1 MRELEIRQECDELN
15 TPCQPPFRRQPRHP
29 QPTRA
34 GGFRRRIAI
43 GLAACWLLALAAR
56 AQEPPA
62 APPSPSEQLTAQQ
75 RLLADKYVQM
85 ERLLDDMARVE
96 AFTNPQRA
104 ALLMQALTQSK
115 ERLTAVKM
123 NSVVE
128 LLTQEQLQRALE
140 NQREAHADLQALLE
154 LLSREDRPDRLKRE
168 QERIREYIRE
178 VERLIRLE
186 RSLQGRTEGGAEL
199 AELARDQAQIADRAG
214 QLADR
219 IRETEEDAGRDGDGR
234 DGDDQPGDG
243 QPGDGEPGDGEP
255 GDGEP
260 GDGEPGDGEPGDGE
274 PGDGEPGDGEPGDG
288 EPGDSGA
295 SAGDPS
301 DGGAGD
307 AANGSPSEAGE
318 SGAGSPGEGEGAD
331 AAGGES
337 AGGQP
342 PEAHPA
348 RQRIEAAEQ
357 RMREAHERLERAERE
372 GAVEEQ
378 ERARQ
383 ELEAAKAELERI
395 LRQLRE
401 EELERVLALLESRF
415 RRMLE
420 SQVRIYEET
429 VRLDN
434 VPAERREPR
443 VPVAAGRL
451 ATEERKLVVEAE
463 RALQLLLEEGSSLAF
478 PETVS
483 QMRDDMQ
490 QVAQRLE
497 AAQVGALTQAIE
509 QDIIAALEEMIDALQ
524 TAQQDL
530 EDQTTD
536 PMDLPPMDPQAQP
549 LVDAL
554 AELRMVRA
562 LQMRVNT
569 RTQRYARLLANLEDP
584 VGQATEPEL
593 VTALEQLSQRQERI
607 HRITRG
613 LALGKNR

>member
-1 MRELEIRQECDELN
+1 MVS
-15 TPCQPPFRRQPRHP
+15 
-29 QPTRA
+29 
-34 GGFRRRIAI
+34 
-43 GLAACWLLALAAR
+43 GLAACWLLALAAG
-56 AQEPPA
+56 AQEPPPA
-62 APPSPSEQLTAQQ
+62 APPSPADQLTVQQ

-123 NSVVE
+123 NSVAE
-128 LLTQEQLQRALE
+128 LLSQEQLQRALE

-186 RSLQGRTEGGAEL
+186 RSVQGRTEGGAEL

-219 IRETEEDAGRDGDGR
+219 IRETEEDAGRDGDGEAG
-234 DGDDQPGDG
+234 DGQPGDG
-243 QPGDGEPGDGEP
+243 ESGDGEPGDGEP

-288 EPGDSGA
+288 EPGDGQPGDGEPGDSGA
-295 SAGDPS
+295 AAGESS

-318 SGAGSPGEGEGAD
+318 SGTGSPGAGEGSD

-337 AGGQP
+337 AAGAP

-357 RMREAHERLERAERE
+357 RMREAQERLERAERE

-530 EDQTTD
+530 EDQATD

-569 RTQRYARLLANLEDP
+569 RTQRYARLLADLEDP
-584 VGQATEPEL
+584 VGQATDPEL
-593 VTALEQLSQRQERI
+593 VTALEQLSERQERI

>member
-219 IRETEEDAGRDGDGR
+219 IRETEEDAGRDGD
-234 DGDDQPGDG
+234 DQPGDG
-243 QPGDGEPGDGEP
+243 Q
-255 GDGEP
+255 
-260 GDGEPGDGEPGDGE
+260 PGDGEPGDGE

-337 AGGQP
+337 AGGEP

>member
-1 MRELEIRQECDELN
+1 MRKSKIRQECHKPN
-15 TPCQPPFRRQPRHP
+15 TPKQPPFRPHP
-29 QPTRA
+29 SLPPPTRA
-34 GGFRRRIAI
+34 GRFGRIAI
-43 GLAACWLLALAAR
+43 GLAACWLLALAAG

-62 APPSPSEQLTAQQ
+62 TSPSPSEQLTAQQ

-85 ERLLDDMARVE
+85 ERLLDDMARLE
-96 AFTNPQRA
+96 AFNNPQRA

-128 LLTQEQLQRALE
+128 LLSQEQLQRALE
-140 NQREAHADLQALLE
+140 NQREAHGDLQALLE
-154 LLSREDRPDRLKRE
+154 LLASEDRPDRLKRE

-186 RSLQGRTEGGAEL
+186 RSVQGRTEGGGEMAEL
-199 AELARDQAQIADRAG
+199 AGDQAQIADRAG
-214 QLADR
+214 ELADR
-219 IRETEEDAGRDGDGR
+219 IREHEEGEGQAGGETAGDAGDNGNGAP
-234 DGDDQPGDG
+234 GDDASDEPAGEA
-243 QPGDGEPGDGEP
+243 PSEANGEPGDGSPAGAGEEP
-255 GDGEP
+255 GGAADEP
-260 GDGEPGDGEPGDGE
+260 GAPADDAADGSSPDA
-274 PGDGEPGDGEPGDG
+274 
-288 EPGDSGA
+288 GDSGA
-295 SAGDPS
+295 GGP
-301 DGGAGD
+301 GNGAGED
-307 AANGSPSEAGE
+307 
-318 SGAGSPGEGEGAD
+318 PGD
-331 AAGGES
+331 AGGES
-337 AGGQP
+337 APAEPTDQ
-342 PEAHPA
+342 HPA

-357 RMREAHERLERAERE
+357 RMREAQERLERAQRE
-372 GAVEEQ
+372 EAVEEQ

-434 VPAERREPR
+434 VPDERREPR

-490 QVAQRLE
+490 QVAQRLD

-509 QDIIAALEEMIDALQ
+509 QDIIAALEEMIEALQ
-524 TAQQDL
+524 TAQQEL
-530 EDQTTD
+530 EDQATD
-536 PMDLPPMDPQAQP
+536 PMDLPPIDPRAQP

-569 RTQRYARLLANLEDP
+569 RTQRYARLLADLEDP
-584 VGQATEPEL
+584 VGQATDPEL
-593 VTALEQLSQRQERI
+593 VTALEHLSQRQERI

-613 LALGKNR
+613 LVLGKNR